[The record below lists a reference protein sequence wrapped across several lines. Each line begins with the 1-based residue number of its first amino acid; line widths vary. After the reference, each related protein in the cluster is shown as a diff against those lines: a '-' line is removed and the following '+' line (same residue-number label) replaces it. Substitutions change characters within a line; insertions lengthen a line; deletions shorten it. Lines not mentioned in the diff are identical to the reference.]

1 MSDPDTPGR
10 FLSPRCHTRYTLVSS
25 RACNSIQAFKQC
37 SVPPMAD
44 GGVEIVEIR
53 PNWLHQSLP
62 ADARIRLRIR
72 RSRLQQRLTT

>member
-1 MSDPDTPGR
+1 M
-10 FLSPRCHTRYTLVSS
+10 
-25 RACNSIQAFKQC
+25 
-37 SVPPMAD
+37 PPMAD

-62 ADARIRLRIR
+62 AGTRISPRIR